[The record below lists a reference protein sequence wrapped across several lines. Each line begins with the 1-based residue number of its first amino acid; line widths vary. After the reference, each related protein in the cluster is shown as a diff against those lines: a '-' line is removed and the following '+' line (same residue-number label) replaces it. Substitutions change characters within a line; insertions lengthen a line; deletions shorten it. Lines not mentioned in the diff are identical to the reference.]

1 MKVDVKKL
9 LFWLAVTF
17 AMSAMAQ
24 QQEPQIPIDNQ
35 VRIGRLDNGLTYYIR
50 HHAEPQGQANFYIAQ
65 KVGSIL
71 EEENQRGLAH
81 FLEHMCFNGTQH
93 FPGNG
98 VITYCERIGVK
109 FGYNLNAYTSID
121 ETVYNIDNVPVAT
134 VPSAI
139 DSCLWILHDWADGLL
154 LTDEDIDHERGVI
167 HEEWRTRA
175 TAQIRLLEQILPE
188 IYPVGTEHA
197 RPDGTN
203 RYGHRL
209 PIGLM
214 EVVDNFPYKVLR
226 DYYEQWYRPDLQGIV
241 VVGDIDVDAIEA
253 KVRDIF
259 GTIPAPVN
267 PQERYYVPI
276 PDNEEPIICLAKD
289 KEQPNAMSF
298 VCMKHDP
305 YPIELRGGIN
315 YYVYRYAM
323 NAACYMLNAR
333 LAELTQSAE
342 PPFIWAGVED
352 GDFFIAKT
360 KHALMGTVVSSEEGL
375 TQAVTAMYREMLRA
389 VRNGFTA
396 SEYERAKAQML
407 ADAEAA
413 YNARDKKKSAEYC
426 REYVRHFI
434 ENEPIPGEENDLA
447 LLQQIASAVPVEA
460 IGQIL
465 AQTVGQNN
473 LATFAMLPDK
483 EGVTYPSND
492 ELKAALAAVAAE
504 QITPY
509 EETVSDQ
516 PLLPELPKAGKVTKA
531 KSDKLGYTKYHLSNG
546 VNVYY
551 RQTDFNANEVLMLA
565 VSKGGSILYPETMAS
580 DLKATNELLAASG
593 IGAFSKTDLQKVLAG
608 RKVSVTPHIGLY
620 DEYISCSSTPKD
632 LETMFQLN
640 YLYFTTMRL
649 DNDAFVSWKERSRAA
664 VANREKDPSSAL
676 QDSVMNTIFTHSKR
690 FEPVRNEDI
699 DAVNYPHVMQ
709 IVRERFANAA
719 DFNFIITGAV
729 DEATLLPLLEQYI
742 ASLPA
747 DSYREWIDIDQ
758 VEYTDG
764 QQSKAFYRDMQVPM
778 VTNFFFDQADMRYTL
793 KNKLAFDLAL
803 NALSV
808 VLLEEIREKEGG
820 TYGIG
825 AYGELSGMPAPRQ
838 QAYMQIA
845 YQTNPDRYFYLNQRV
860 RDIVAQMAKEGPSEE
875 NLQKGKEFMLKNHQE
890 QLRENSYW
898 QSAMENLLATRVDI
912 TLDYE
917 KVLNSITVEDARR
930 TLETLVGAKNHAEII
945 MIGK

>member
-1 MKVDVKKL
+1 MKVDVRKL

-17 AMSAMAQ
+17 AMAAMAQ
-24 QQEPQIPIDNQ
+24 QEPQLPVDGQ
-35 VRIGRLDNGLTYYIR
+35 VRIGHLDNGMTYYIR
-50 HHAEPQGQANFYIAQ
+50 HNAEPQGQANFYIAQ

-71 EEENQRGLAH
+71 EEEDQRGLAH

-121 ETVYNIDNVPVAT
+121 ETVYNIDNVPVAA

-175 TAQIRLLEQILPE
+175 TAQIRLLEQILPN

-197 RPDGTN
+197 RPDGSN

-214 EVVDNFPYKVLR
+214 EVVDYFPYKALR

-253 KVRDIF
+253 KIRDIF
-259 GTIPAPVN
+259 GSIPAPVN

-276 PDNEEPIICLAKD
+276 PDNEEPIIFLAKD
-289 KEQPNAMSF
+289 KEQTNAVTY

-305 YPIELRGGIN
+305 YPVELRGGIN
-315 YYVYRYAM
+315 YYVFRYAM
-323 NAACYMLNAR
+323 NAATYMLNAR
-333 LAELTQSAE
+333 LEEQTQSAK

-352 GDFFIAKT
+352 GDFFVAKT
-360 KHALMGTVVSSEEGL
+360 KHAFTGTTVSSEEGL
-375 TQAVTAMYREMLRA
+375 TKAVTTLYREMLRA
-389 VRNGFTA
+389 VRNGFTG

-407 ADAEAA
+407 AEVEAA
-413 YNARDKKKSAEYC
+413 YNARDKKKSADYC
-426 REYVRHFI
+426 KEYVSHFVD
-434 ENEPIPGEENDLA
+434 NEPIAGVENELA
-447 LLQQIASAVPVEA
+447 LMQQISSVVTAEMV
-460 IGQIL
+460 GQIL

-473 LATFAMLPDK
+473 LVLFAMLPDK
-483 EGVTYPSND
+483 QDVVYPTND
-492 ELKAALAAVAAE
+492 EMQAALAAVDAE
-504 QITPY
+504 QIDPY
-509 EETVSDQ
+509 EDTVSDI
-516 PLLPELPKAGKVTKA
+516 PLLPELPKAGKVTRK
-531 KSDKLGYTKYHLSNG
+531 KSDRLGYTRYRLSNG
-546 VNVYY
+546 VNVYF
-551 RQTDFNANEVLMLA
+551 RQTDFNANEVLMMA
-565 VSKGGSILYPETMAS
+565 VSKGGVILYPETMAS
-580 DLKATNELLAASG
+580 DLKAVNELFAASG
-593 IGAFSKTDLQKVLAG
+593 IGTFSKTDLQKVLAG
-608 RKVSVTPHIGLY
+608 RKVSVQPHIGLY
-620 DEYISCSSTPKD
+620 DEYLKCSSTPKD
-632 LETMFQLN
+632 LETMFQLA
-640 YLYFTTMRL
+640 YLYFTSMRM
-649 DNDAFVSWKERSRAA
+649 DNDAFLSWKERSRAA
-664 VANREKDPSSAL
+664 VANRESDPSSAL
-676 QDSVMNTIFTHSKR
+676 QDSALNTIFTHCKR

-699 DAVNYPHVMQ
+699 DAVDYQHVMQ

-719 DFNFIITGAV
+719 DFDIIITGAV
-729 DEATLLPLLEQYI
+729 DEAVLLPLLEQYV

-747 DSYREWIDIDQ
+747 DKSREKIDISLVD
-758 VEYTDG
+758 YTDG
-764 QQSKAFYRDMQVPM
+764 GQQKAFYRDMQVPM

-793 KNKLAFDLAL
+793 KNKLAFELAL

-825 AYGELSGMPAPRQ
+825 AYGALSGTPAPRQ
-838 QAYMQIA
+838 QAYMQIG
-845 YQTNPDRYFYLNQRV
+845 YQTNPERYEYLNQRV
-860 RDIVAQMAKEGPSEE
+860 RDIVAQMAKDGPSEE
-875 NLQKGKEFMLKNHQE
+875 KLQQGKEFLLKNYNE

-898 QSAMENLLATRVDI
+898 QFAMEDLLATGVDM
-912 TLDYE
+912 TCDYE
-917 KVLNSITVEDARR
+917 KVLDTITVEDTRK
-930 TLETLVGAKNHAEII
+930 TLEALLKADNHIEVI